1 MFLKDKH
8 LPSGAFEK
16 LRARLVA
23 GGDQQDRSIY
33 TEDLSSPTVATSSLL
48 TVAGVAVS
56 QGHSVMTKKNT
67 IRHSSKTCETTLSQ

>member
-16 LRARLVA
+16 LKARLVA
-23 GGDQQDRSIY
+23 GDDQQDRSIY

-48 TVAGVAVS
+48 TVAGVAAS
-56 QGHSVMTKKNT
+56 
-67 IRHSSKTCETTLSQ
+67 